1 MRQGLGKTPDH
12 EYLLSS
18 REPARL
24 SAQQWEQLQRN
35 YWGVEAGL
43 HQRLDVSAHEDRSRV
58 RHRNAVWILA
68 MFRRLGVSLF
78 MHWRGQAPKRA
89 KATLPDF
96 HEEMGLENQR
106 RAFALFNSK
115 TSRALEAS

>member
-1 MRQGLGKTPDH
+1 LTR
-12 EYLLSS
+12 

-24 SAQQWEQLQRN
+24 TAQQWEQLQRA

-43 HQRLDVSAHEDRSRV
+43 HQRLDVSADEDRSRV
-58 RHRNAVWILA
+58 RHRNAAWVLA
-68 MFRRLGVSLF
+68 MFRRLGVSRF
-78 MHWRGQAPKRA
+78 MHWREQTPKRA

-106 RAFALFNSK
+106 RAFALVNSK
-115 TSRALEAS
+115 ASRALEAS

>member
-1 MRQGLGKTPDH
+1 
-12 EYLLSS
+12 
-18 REPARL
+18 
-24 SAQQWEQLQRN
+24 
-35 YWGVEAGL
+35 
-43 HQRLDVSAHEDRSRV
+43 
-58 RHRNAVWILA
+58 

>member
-1 MRQGLGKTPDH
+1 LTR
-12 EYLLSS
+12 

-24 SAQQWEQLQRN
+24 TAQQWEQLQRA

-43 HQRLDVSAHEDRSRV
+43 HQRLDVSADEDRSRV
-58 RHRNAVWILA
+58 RHRNAAWVLA

-78 MHWRGQAPKRA
+78 MHWREQTPKRA

-106 RAFALFNSK
+106 RAFALVNSK
-115 TSRALEAS
+115 ASRALEAS